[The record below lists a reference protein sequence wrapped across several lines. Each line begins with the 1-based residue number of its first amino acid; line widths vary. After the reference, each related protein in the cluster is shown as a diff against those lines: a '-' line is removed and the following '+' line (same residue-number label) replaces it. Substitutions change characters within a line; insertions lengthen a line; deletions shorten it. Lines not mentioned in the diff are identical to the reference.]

1 VYDISAEKEIYFWV
15 SDQQIPSVQQ
25 VKNYPNPIRTGT
37 KFVFSSM
44 NITGD
49 LNIQILIYTYTGQ
62 LIKTIEKKIN
72 ETTADAQF
80 ILWDGNGENGQP
92 LSSGIYP
99 YRVILK
105 GSNGSFAQASQKLVI
120 VR

>member
-1 VYDISAEKEIYFWV
+1 VYDISAEKEIFFWV
-15 SDQQIPSVQQ
+15 SDQQIPLVQQ
-25 VKNYPNPIRTGT
+25 VKNFPNPMRTT
-37 KFVFSSM
+37 TTFMFSSM
-44 NITGD
+44 NVTGD
-49 LNIQILIYTYTGQ
+49 VIVEILIYTYTGQ
-62 LIKTIEKKIN
+62 LIKTIEKKVN
-72 ETTADAQF
+72 ETTADTQF